1 MLLEPSMKQ
10 EQKLSLSYR
19 QTLSLQVLAMNTS
32 ELNDYIEEQQLE
44 NPILEVQKEHES
56 YEELAAI
63 GQYFQ
68 SAAFDEKQNTFEDE
82 EEYQQEL
89 PYSDVEPLKDY
100 VISQLKPGACSDSDL
115 PVLTFLIDS
124 LDDHGYLPLS
134 AEQTANLTG
143 ASAEQAARMIELLQS
158 LEPVGIGARDLKHCL
173 SLQAE
178 ARNAAP
184 EVFSLIDN
192 DLEDIS
198 HGYYQRISK
207 DLGISVKKIKECVL
221 FIQTLNP
228 IPINGFSRGHVEYIV
243 PDVIFTCQD
252 GEWNVEVNDR
262 WVGSIGIS
270 SLYIEMAK
278 AVDDPELKKY
288 FSQKIDAAR
297 FVLQCVEQRRHTLEQ
312 VSRYILEYQLGFF
325 QGTQP
330 LRPLTMRQIADAL
343 SIHESTVSRTL
354 RTKFAATPRGTFP
367 LKSCL
372 DDSLSRTDGQTK
384 HGRSETMEALSAMI
398 QKEDPAHPYSDS
410 TLSAMLENAGYPVS
424 RRTVTKYREILGIS
438 NAFARKYQTN

>member
-134 AEQTANLTG
+134 AEQTANLP
-143 ASAEQAARMIELLQS
+143 ELL
-158 LEPVGIGARDLKHCL
+158 R
-173 SLQAE
+173 
-178 ARNAAP
+178 
-184 EVFSLIDN
+184 
-192 DLEDIS
+192 
-198 HGYYQRISK
+198 
-207 DLGISVKKIKECVL
+207 
-221 FIQTLNP
+221 
-228 IPINGFSRGHVEYIV
+228 SR
-243 PDVIFTCQD
+243 
-252 GEWNVEVNDR
+252 
-262 WVGSIGIS
+262 
-270 SLYIEMAK
+270 
-278 AVDDPELKKY
+278 
-288 FSQKIDAAR
+288 
-297 FVLQCVEQRRHTLEQ
+297 
-312 VSRYILEYQLGFF
+312 
-325 QGTQP
+325 QP
-330 LRPLTMRQIADAL
+330 
-343 SIHESTVSRTL
+343 
-354 RTKFAATPRGTFP
+354 G
-367 LKSCL
+367 
-372 DDSLSRTDGQTK
+372 
-384 HGRSETMEALSAMI
+384 
-398 QKEDPAHPYSDS
+398 
-410 TLSAMLENAGYPVS
+410 
-424 RRTVTKYREILGIS
+424 
-438 NAFARKYQTN
+438 